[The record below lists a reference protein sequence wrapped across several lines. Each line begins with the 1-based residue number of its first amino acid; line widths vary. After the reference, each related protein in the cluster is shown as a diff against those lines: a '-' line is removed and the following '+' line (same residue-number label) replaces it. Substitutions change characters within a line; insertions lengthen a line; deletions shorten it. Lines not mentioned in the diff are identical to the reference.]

1 MSIKK
6 VLGSILFFGSWL
18 AYALLIF
25 IAADAEWTTAEKF
38 GIGAALYG
46 VSWITFVAGSI
57 LLGPDFIEKIKLM
70 IKPKNKK

>member
-1 MSIKK
+1 MSIRK

-18 AYALLIF
+18 VYALLIF
-25 IAADAEWTTAEKF
+25 IAVDSEWTVAEKF

-46 VSWITFVAGSI
+46 VSWAAFLAGSI

-70 IKPKNKK
+70 IKPKNNK

>member
-1 MSIKK
+1 MSIRK

-18 AYALLIF
+18 VYALLIF
-25 IAADAEWTTAEKF
+25 IVADAEWTTAEKL

-46 VSWITFVAGSI
+46 VSWITFAAGSI

>member
-1 MSIKK
+1 MSIRK

-18 AYALLIF
+18 VYALLIF

-38 GIGAALYG
+38 AIGATLYG
-46 VSWITFVAGSI
+46 VSWITFAAGSI